1 MKNKF
6 LQTLLMSAFLLQGLF
21 FSECKA
27 SSVSDSSEVESSD
40 ASKEKKKNLP

>member
-1 MKNKF
+1 MMKNKF
-6 LQTLLMSAFLLQGLF
+6 LQTFLMSAFLLQGLF

-27 SSVSDSSEVESSD
+27 SSDSSEMESND